1 MQSISATNIEYYQI
15 ITGYITELEI
25 YDTHESY
32 IQARKLAGYP
42 DINLKLIGHLDLV
55 FMENSII
62 TNYSSMNK
70 SDCPTSDVEQYVRF
84 KLGDKVIEGTFCGVA
99 FSEGNYVEVVVDQI
113 EGGTYFA
120 YALRQP
126 AEHLLWLHP
135 YATTGTEAHLNRL
148 SPPKPLR
155 LKALGG
161 IGILIG
167 ILGVVQAFTQES
179 FVPLLLVF
187 LGLMCLLPLRIF
199 SNIQKEVNS
208 GSTIANRIFAT
219 LGYANPKRFDIT
231 EEEKLFINKL
241 TCLSLRYLESYE
253 GPLTNSED
261 IIQEFIE
268 KYKNQQ
274 SPEDTENDK
283 LLKQFMRLQKDGMQW
298 FYLYRSAPTIP
309 NYITVIHTEN
319 NQEKRIG
326 N

>member
-1 MQSISATNIEYYQI
+1 MQSISATNIEYYQL

-126 AEHLLWLHP
+126 A
-135 YATTGTEAHLNRL
+135 
-148 SPPKPLR
+148 
-155 LKALGG
+155 
-161 IGILIG
+161 
-167 ILGVVQAFTQES
+167 
-179 FVPLLLVF
+179 
-187 LGLMCLLPLRIF
+187 
-199 SNIQKEVNS
+199 
-208 GSTIANRIFAT
+208 
-219 LGYANPKRFDIT
+219 
-231 EEEKLFINKL
+231 
-241 TCLSLRYLESYE
+241 
-253 GPLTNSED
+253 
-261 IIQEFIE
+261 
-268 KYKNQQ
+268 
-274 SPEDTENDK
+274 
-283 LLKQFMRLQKDGMQW
+283 
-298 FYLYRSAPTIP
+298 
-309 NYITVIHTEN
+309 
-319 NQEKRIG
+319 
-326 N
+326 